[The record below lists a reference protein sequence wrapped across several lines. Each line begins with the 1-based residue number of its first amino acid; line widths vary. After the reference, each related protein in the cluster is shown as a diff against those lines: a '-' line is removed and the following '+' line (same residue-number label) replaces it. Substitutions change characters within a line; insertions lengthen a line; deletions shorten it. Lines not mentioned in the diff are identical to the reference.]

1 MPDGIR
7 QYAKLENR
15 LVLLAWLNSLL
26 GYESNRKL
34 LEDTQTVAEGFGADG
49 HSFLYHH
56 LIARGSQVK
65 IPAADLAR
73 YDENI
78 RQHLEKINRGRT
90 ERITLRYF
98 QYLAALYTEI
108 FLDRL
113 FNHRAGAGGCP
124 PLLADLNAFVK
135 ERNARRLP
143 GEPKEAEFTEKD
155 LTKLAFWMA
164 TGSGKTLIL
173 HLNYHQFLHYN
184 RESLDNILL
193 ITPNEG
199 LSEQHLAELAASGI
213 PARRF
218 DLNAG
223 TLWSGGRDVVQVIE
237 ITKLVEEKRGGGVSV
252 PVEAFEG
259 RNLIFVDEGHKGSGG
274 EAWRK
279 YRDALGATGFTFE
292 YSATFGQALSAAR
305 NDPLTAEYGKA
316 ILFDYS
322 YRYFYGDGFGKDFR
336 ILNLKEETQAD
347 KTDTLLLGNLLSF
360 YEQVRL
366 YEEQADAL
374 RPYNLEKPLW
384 VFVGSTVNAVYTE
397 NKQPRS
403 DVLTVARFLHRVLS
417 DRSWAV
423 KTIQSV
429 LKGKTGLVSPDGQ
442 DIFAGRFPFLR
453 EAGLTDAPLALYDD
467 ILRRMFHTSASGGLH
482 LCDIKSS
489 PGELGLKAA
498 GAEDYFG
505 LITIGDTTA
514 FRQLV
519 EANAPEIVL
528 EQDAISSSLFERIN
542 RPDSALHV
550 LIGAKKFMEGWNSW
564 RVASMGLLNIGRQE
578 GAQIIQLFGRGV
590 RLKGKDMSLKRSAA
604 LCLGDH
610 PKHLR
615 LLETLNIFAVRAN
628 YMAQFREYLERE
640 GVETEEAI
648 QLSLPLWTNRQ
659 FLQRGLVVPR
669 PKEGREFAKEK
680 NLALEPD
687 PEIHVQVD
695 MSLRVQALESS
706 ALGLRAADVRD
717 GFARTIPPESLNWVD
732 WGQVY
737 LDLLA
742 YKERKG
748 LTNLVIRPDTPRKVF
763 QSIKYSLMADEAVV
777 KPRSFA
783 ERALLQ
789 DAVTNILRK
798 YVDAFYRTR
807 REQWEAT
814 EALVYK
820 ELDKN
825 DPNLSFN
832 RGLVREKPG
841 PAYVVKVR
849 RSETQLVEAIQQLV
863 AEGKRLYQQE
873 NAGLPRIHFDRH
885 LYQPL
890 LLEQVDKMQSIPP
903 ALKPSEAQFVRDLKA
918 YWEVEKDKS
927 LAGKE
932 VFLLRNLSRGS
943 GIGFFEEQGFYP
955 DFILWILDE
964 TSQRIIFIEPHGM
977 LHAKAYKH
985 DDKAR
990 LWERLPELGEE
1001 IRRRSGAEIGN
1012 VTMDAYIVSATPYDE
1027 LYKRYDDGNW
1037 SKAKFAEHH
1046 ILFPDGN
1053 LEYIRAILESS
1064 VVDAL
1069 VSIMRVNGVSLRNE
1083 RRIRDYLSDH
1093 SDLRSVIRP
1102 AVVAARSSFEKN
1114 EMTADI
1120 YCDPEI
1126 DDSYLVLYIRVA
1138 DRNQYR
1144 AQLEQAKKNFLNRLA
1159 GRQGWVQLV
1168 CDLA

>member
-1 MPDGIR
+1 MPDGIQ

-113 FNHRAGAGGCP
+113 FNHRTGADGRP

-143 GEPKEAEFTEKD
+143 GEPQDALFTQDD
-155 LTKLAFWMA
+155 LTKLAYWMA
-164 TGSGKTLIL
+164 TGSGKTLLL
-173 HLNYHQFLHYN
+173 HLNYYQYLHYCTG
-184 RESLDNILL
+184 ESASRPPLDNILL

-223 TLWSGGRDVVQVIE
+223 NLWSGGRDVVQVIE

-279 YRDALGATGFTFE
+279 YRDALGATGFSFE

-305 NDPLTAEYGKA
+305 NEPLTAEYGKA

-336 ILNLKEETQAD
+336 ILNLQEETQAD
-347 KTDTLLLGNLLSF
+347 RTDTLLLGNLLSF

-384 VFVGSTVNAVYTE
+384 VFVGSTVNAIYTE
-397 NKQPRS
+397 NRQPRS

-417 DRSWAV
+417 VPDWTKS
-423 KTIQSV
+423 TIQSI
-429 LKGKTGLVSPDGQ
+429 LQGKTGLVSPDGQ

-453 EAGLTDAPLALYDD
+453 EAGLTDAPWALYDD
-467 ILRRMFHTSASGGLH
+467 ILRRMFHTAAAGGLH

-489 PGELGLKAA
+489 AGELGLKAA
-498 GAEDYFG
+498 GADDYFG
-505 LITIGDTTA
+505 LIYIGDTTA

-542 RPDSALHV
+542 RPHSALHV

-578 GAQIIQLFGRGV
+578 GSQIIQLFGRGV
-590 RLKGKDMSLKRSAA
+590 RLKGKDLSLKRSAA
-604 LCLGDH
+604 LSGGH

-628 YMAQFREYLERE
+628 YMAQFRDYLERE
-640 GVETEEAI
+640 GVEVEPAI
-648 QLSLPLWTNRQ
+648 ELPLFVFANEQ
-659 FLQRGLVVPR
+659 FLKRGLVVPR
-669 PKEGREFAKEK
+669 PPEGRDFAAEAT
-680 NLALEPD
+680 LVLTPD
-687 PEIHVQVD
+687 PDLSVQVDVSVHVQV
-695 MSLRVQALESS
+695 LENIGAGLQAAAVQL
-706 ALGLRAADVRD
+706 
-717 GFARTIPPESLNWVD
+717 ARTARPIPPESLAFID
-732 WGQVY
+732 WQQAY

-748 LTNLVIRPDTPRKVF
+748 LKNLLILPETPRQIIAQVPCTIIAEDSVLRP
-763 QSIKYSLMADEAVV
+763 QTWADRARLQEAVT
-777 KPRSFA
+777 R
-783 ERALLQ
+783 LLCRYL
-789 DAVTNILRK
+789 DK
-798 YVDAFYRTR
+798 FYQAH
-807 REQWEAT
+807 REQWDAKT
-814 EALVYK
+814 MIYRPLSK
-820 ELDKN
+820 E
-825 DPNLSFN
+825 DPNLNFRPQGVSE
-832 RGLVREKPG
+832 EKA
-841 PAYVVKVR
+841 AYVVRVP
-849 RSETQLVEAIQQLV
+849 RSEQHLIEAVQKLL
-863 AEGKRLYQQE
+863 AEQDRLYQQE
-873 NAGLPRIHFDRH
+873 NNGLPRIHFDRH

-890 LLEQVDKMQSIPP
+890 LVAMPEKAQMVPP
-903 ALKPSEAQFVRDLKA
+903 GLQESEACFVHDLRD
-918 YWEVEKDKS
+918 YWNAEKDRALS
-927 LAGKE
+927 GKE
-932 VFLLRNLSRGS
+932 VFLLRNQSRGY
-943 GIGFFEEQGFYP
+943 GIGFFEERGFYP
-955 DFILWILDE
+955 DFILWVMDQRR
-964 TSQRIIFIEPHGM
+964 QRIVFIEPHGM
-977 LHAKAYKH
+977 LHAKAYIH
-985 DDKAR
+985 DEKAR
-990 LWERLPELGEE
+990 LHERLPALAQE
-1001 IRRRSGAEIGN
+1001 IGKRSGRQDIAL
-1012 VTMDAYIVSATPYDE
+1012 DSYIISATPFED
-1027 LYKRYDDGNW
+1027 LRRRYDDGNW
-1037 SKAKFAEHH
+1037 DMEKFAQKH
-1046 ILFPDGN
+1046 ILFPIRNDVYD
-1053 LEYIRAILESS
+1053 YI
-1064 VVDAL
+1064 
-1069 VSIMRVNGVSLRNE
+1069 
-1083 RRIRDYLSDH
+1083 
-1093 SDLRSVIRP
+1093 
-1102 AVVAARSSFEKN
+1102 K
-1114 EMTADI
+1114 
-1120 YCDPEI
+1120 
-1126 DDSYLVLYIRVA
+1126 
-1138 DRNQYR
+1138 
-1144 AQLEQAKKNFLNRLA
+1144 RLF
-1159 GRQGWVQLV
+1159 GG
-1168 CDLA
+1168 